1 MERETVCLLEMPE
14 WGGDLP
20 SINFVTPKSPDL
32 KSWHYFKIFNEPQTS
47 ETSNPGNALSISIR
61 KCYGEQRREGEARHV
76 FLHKNSTLAFW
87 KGSLGAFHALG
98 WHQRHTA
105 GIPISLK

>member
-32 KSWHYFKIFNEPQTS
+32 
-47 ETSNPGNALSISIR
+47 NPGTISR
-61 KCYGEQRREGEARHV
+61 FLMNPRHQRHQTLVMHCPFVSGCTMEDKGEKERRDMYSYIKFNIG
-76 FLHKNSTLAFW
+76 FW